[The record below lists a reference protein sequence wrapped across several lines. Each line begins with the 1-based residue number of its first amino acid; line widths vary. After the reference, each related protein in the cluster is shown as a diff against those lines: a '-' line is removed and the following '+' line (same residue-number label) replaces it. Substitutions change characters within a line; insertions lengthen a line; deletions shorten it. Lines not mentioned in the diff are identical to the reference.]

1 MDLSSHLGFIRRLCP
16 SHPTLPLP
24 NNSNSGNHQRE
35 LAEITLL
42 METGRVLEHTCAPFT
57 SKPRTEIWT
66 KKCVAEGVHFPV
78 GRARTG
84 VKQSFADL
92 HICGL
97 IPGTVLTSS
106 TQFKCPEMVQE
117 RLPDVVPEW

>member
-1 MDLSSHLGFIRRLCP
+1 
-16 SHPTLPLP
+16 
-24 NNSNSGNHQRE
+24 
-35 LAEITLL
+35 

-57 SKPRTEIWT
+57 SMPRTEIWT
-66 KKCVAEGVHFPV
+66 KKCAAEGVHFPV
-78 GRARTG
+78 GRDRTG

-106 TQFKCPEMVQE
+106 TLFKCPEMVQE
-117 RLPDVVPEW
+117 RLP